1 MAGVGEQSQS
11 HNLINDFDFLRP
23 ANETI
28 LQNSLNQAEI
38 KEQGDNLMVSN
49 KSNRTIL
56 NYINQTI
63 QKMGKTMKKKV
74 NHPHL
79 KKWGG
84 GDSLKIAPP
93 CFKHSS

>member
-38 KEQGDNLMVSN
+38 KEQNDDSHSN
-49 KSNRTIL
+49 IS
-56 NYINQTI
+56 NQTDAD
-63 QKMGKTMKKKV
+63 KPRRPGR
-74 NHPHL
+74 
-79 KKWGG
+79 
-84 GDSLKIAPP
+84 
-93 CFKHSS
+93 